1 MNTTTQISAADREAV
16 TAADVT
22 TIIGLEVHVQL
33 QTKSKLFCGC
43 STLFGQEPNTQ
54 TCPVCTGM
62 PGSLPVLNQHALKLS
77 IKTGLA
83 LNCEIARHTKW
94 DRKNYFYP
102 DLPKG
107 YQISQLDQPICGVG
121 YLDISDADGAF
132 EPKRIEIERAH
143 LEEDAGKS
151 SHDESGRGGKS
162 KIDLN
167 RTGTPLLEIVTRPDM
182 RSAQEAKAFLQS
194 LKMILTYIEVSDC
207 NMQEGSLRCDG
218 NINLHINVGGQKIAT
233 PIVEI
238 KNMNSFRAAERAL
251 DYEVK
256 RQLAEW
262 KETGGTIE
270 GAPKRTFGWDDQA
283 EVTIAQRE
291 KEEAADYRYFP
302 DPDLIAA
309 VTTDEQIDAIRQEI
323 GVLPSQL
330 RGNLIKEHQ
339 LSEYDADVLVN
350 QGRGVVDYFLSVA
363 STCGNSKLAINWVNQ
378 EVLRHLNETNGSI
391 HQYPVTADAMGDLLK
406 RISAGDLD
414 QSRGKDVLAAMIE
427 NNIDAAAAI
436 EKLGIRQVDSSELD
450 ALCQQLLDANP
461 KVVAQVQE
469 GKVKAIGALIGQARK
484 INPNV
489 NPGTL
494 QANLLKMLG
503 VDG

>member
-1 MNTTTQISAADREAV
+1 MNTTTELSAEQRAAV
-16 TAADVT
+16 TADDVT

-33 QTKSKLFCGC
+33 QTASKLFCGC
-43 STLFGQEPNTQ
+43 STKFGQDPNTQ
-54 TCPVCTGM
+54 TCPVCAGM
-62 PGSLPVLNQHALKLS
+62 PGSLPVLNEQALKLS

-121 YLDISDADGAF
+121 YVDISDADGAF

-182 RSAQEAKAFLQS
+182 RSAAEAKAFLQS

-218 NINLHINVGGQKIAT
+218 NINLHINVDGQKIAT

-251 DYEVK
+251 DYEVM
-256 RQLAEW
+256 RQLDEW

-270 GAPKRTFGWDDQA
+270 GAPKRTFGWDDDA
-283 EVTIAQRE
+283 GVTIAQRE

-302 DPDLIAA
+302 DPDLIPV
-309 VTTDEQIDAIRQEI
+309 VTTEEQIEAIRNEI

-330 RGNLIKEHQ
+330 RVDLINDHK

-363 STCGNSKLAINWVNQ
+363 QTCGNSKLAINWVNQ
-378 EVLRHLNETNGSI
+378 EVLRHLNETNESI
-391 HQYPVTADAMGDLLK
+391 AGYP
-406 RISAGDLD
+406 
-414 QSRGKDVLAAMIE
+414 LAA
-427 NNIDAAAAI
+427 
-436 EKLGIRQVDSSELD
+436 EKMCLR
-450 ALCQQLLDANP
+450 
-461 KVVAQVQE
+461 
-469 GKVKAIGALIGQARK
+469 R
-484 INPNV
+484 
-489 NPGTL
+489 
-494 QANLLKMLG
+494 
-503 VDG
+503 